1 MPVPRPRRTVLLVCL
16 LFLAAEIFAFAPLLH
31 AHCSLLSGS
40 VGSAAGTAAGSS
52 GPLRSAAPATPAQDE
67 CPACRIASL
76 VMVAQGRPPLILPL
90 PRLAEAAGAPAERR
104 CWLTLDRA
112 CGRAPPRR

>member
-1 MPVPRPRRTVLLVCL
+1 MPVRRPRRAALLVCV

-31 AHCSLLSGS
+31 GHCSLLSGS
-40 VGSAAGTAAGSS
+40 AAGIAAASR

-67 CPACRIASL
+67 CPGCRIASL

-90 PRLAEAAGAPAERR
+90 PRLVQVAGAPAERR

-112 CGRAPPRR
+112 CGRAPPRC

>member
-1 MPVPRPRRTVLLVCL
+1 MPVSRPPRRAALVVCV

-31 AHCSLLSGS
+31 AHCGLLA
-40 VGSAAGTAAGSS
+40 GSAAAGAPDSS
-52 GPLRSAAPATPAQDE
+52 ELLRGGAPVSPAQNE

-76 VMVAQGRPPLILPL
+76 VMVAQGRPPLVLPL
-90 PRLAEAAGAPAERR
+90 PRLVAAAAAPAERS

-112 CGRAPPRR
+112 PPRQ